1 MHKLDCVW
9 REVSVCLCS
18 LKWRIWVT
26 RLAKREYSPW
36 MIKLR
41 QSPMHPLQPTC
52 RNWNPIWGWL
62 TTTRSSRLICRV
74 YSLPCIGCCRR
85 LLFEVVPEVIKTIG
99 TLRPPTGTDITKPIE
114 SLFNKKKPIPT
125 MTVARIQ
132 RWALTL
138 AAYKYTIE
146 YKPGAQI
153 SESIAYHPSNSF
165 ACWTLV
171 GKETEVKIGLSIS
184 WSGQKSACPLV
195 CSEREAWLGCEA
207 HREGR
212 RRGVR

>member
-1 MHKLDCVW
+1 MQPQVTYLGHKVSKEGIQPMDDKVEAITNAPSPTNVSELKSYLGLINYYQKFPPNLSSLLAPLHRLLQKVAVW
-9 REVSVCLCS
+9 R
-18 LKWRIWVT
+18 
-26 RLAKREYSPW
+26 
-36 MIKLR
+36 IK
-41 QSPMHPLQPTC
+41 
-52 RNWNPIWGWL
+52 
-62 TTTRSSRLICRV
+62 
-74 YSLPCIGCCRR
+74 
-85 LLFEVVPEVIKTIG
+85 VVPEVIKTIG

-195 CSEREAWLGCEA
+195 CSEREAWLACEEV

-212 RRGVR
+212 RRGVC